1 MKLNSKGFAISTMM
15 YMILILALSIVACA
29 VSVLSSRSKIVN
41 KLRNDVQ
48 KEIND
53 TDTSNDYIC
62 VGKNATLKLG
72 NLYTCKVSNV
82 ESYSFYVTDI
92 KEDTVD
98 LIMGEKLLF
107 NKGNY
112 GMDDDVT
119 TDSKVSY
126 TNALKVLKRIT
137 DNWFYLNLRTD
148 TVDNIDYTG
157 YRARLLAFR
166 DISDLVSGSDIT
178 KDYVG
183 DTMTSTVYNDNY
195 IYSISNKKVI
205 TDKTKN
211 DEYDL
216 IPVITVSKDKIKR

>member
-1 MKLNSKGFAISTMM
+1 MAMSKMRVISQGN
-15 YMILILALSIVACA
+15 YEDRGYSNEESIAY
-29 VSVLSSRSKIVN
+29 LQ
-41 KLRNDVQ
+41 LQ
-48 KEIND
+48 KPVEIN
-53 TDTSNDYIC
+53 
-62 VGKNATLKLG
+62 
-72 NLYTCKVSNV
+72 
-82 ESYSFYVTDI
+82 SFLTY
-92 KEDTVD
+92 
-98 LIMGEKLLF
+98 
-107 NKGNY
+107 NY